1 MIYSFCRLTI
11 TLFGCAVKMMFVPF
25 RSAAG
30 GGGGRGYGHLP
41 TNTMDYQDPYRPGA
55 NKRAGAVELS

>member
-1 MIYSFCRLTI
+1 
-11 TLFGCAVKMMFVPF
+11 MMFVPF